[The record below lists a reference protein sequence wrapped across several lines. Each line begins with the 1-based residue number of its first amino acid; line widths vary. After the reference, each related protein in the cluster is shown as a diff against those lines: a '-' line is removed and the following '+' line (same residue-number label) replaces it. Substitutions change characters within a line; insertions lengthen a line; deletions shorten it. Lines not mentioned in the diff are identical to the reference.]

1 MQVRGVLLAAV
12 MTFTGSSSRAQE
24 NYGAKGIYPVYEQ
37 SGSWLI
43 FNKTARGKSPAL
55 KPGRKFLIIGGSGA
69 GLFTVEKTSATY
81 GGACSARK
89 PIPLPA
95 AILAGSRAGVGR
107 PVIGVAVP
115 ASFTL
120 KGSKARTR
128 ALPNQVSE
136 DTYRVLGGV
145 LKEASLSDIKSGD
158 YPFGLDENPPS
169 GFLENPQPETVGS
182 KIDFAARVEV
192 KGLSDAFVLVEGTQV
207 LSSYRRCLRVADGGK
222 LIGDCAEMPHVLMAE
237 TSLLEF
243 ALYDPSGKGTVYLL
257 ASSSAQPLWGEERW
271 ALSVSRH
278 GPRLFLRDALDPRCR
293 ESF

>member
-1 MQVRGVLLAAV
+1 MNAVLLAALV
-12 MTFTGSSSRAQE
+12 TFAAVSSKAQE
-24 NYGAKGIYPVYEQ
+24 NYGSKGIYPVYEQ
-37 SGSWLI
+37 SGTWLI
-43 FNKTARGKSPAL
+43 YNKAARGKSPAL
-55 KPGRKFLIIGGSGA
+55 KPGRKFLVIGGLGA
-69 GLFTVEKTSATY
+69 GLFTVERTSMTY
-81 GGACSARK
+81 GGACRARK

-95 AILAGSRAGVGR
+95 AILDGARAGVGR
-107 PVIGVAVP
+107 PVIGVSVP

-128 ALPNQVSE
+128 SLSNQVSE
-136 DTYRVLGGV
+136 DSYRVLGDA
-145 LKEASLSDIKSGD
+145 LKEATLSDIKSGD
-158 YPFGLDENPPS
+158 YPFGLDENPPI
-169 GFLENPQPETVGS
+169 GFSENPQPEKVSS

-222 LIGDCAEMPHVLMAE
+222 LIGGCAEMPHVLMAE

-257 ASSSAQPLWGEERW
+257 ASSSAKPLWGEERW
-271 ALSVSRH
+271 ALAVNKS
-278 GPRLFLRDALDPRCR
+278 GPRLFLRDAMDPRCR